1 LDNTSVIASGSGNI
15 EMIPNE
21 SYVANSAEI
30 VSGLSSIESKVDIV
44 DTNVDSILLD
54 TDELQQNQGDWLT
67 ATGFSTFDPATDTIA
82 NVTLVDTTTTNTDMR
97 GTDGANTVAPD
108 NAGITANG
116 SAISSL
122 NDISLSE
129 IEGSTVL
136 AKEAT
141 LSGKA
146 SQSSIDALN
155 DFDPVN
161 DSVANVTLVDTTTTN
176 TDMRGTDSVPTNP
189 LLDNDARLNNLDA
202 TISSRS
208 DFNNSTDEVITDSDS
223 REGSKAD
230 ISSLGTHAD
239 LDVINNGV
247 KKSSKLIPHNEDLP

>member
-1 LDNTSVIASGSGNI
+1 
-15 EMIPNE
+15 
-21 SYVANSAEI
+21 
-30 VSGLSSIESKVDIV
+30 
-44 DTNVDSILLD
+44 
-54 TDELQQNQGDWLT
+54 
-67 ATGFSTFDPATDTIA
+67 
-82 NVTLVDTTTTNTDMR
+82 MR

-116 SAISSL
+116 NAISSL
-122 NDISLSE
+122 NDISLSD
-129 IEGSTVL
+129 IEGSTVI

-146 SQSSIDALN
+146 SQASIDALN

-208 DFNNSTDEVITDSDS
+208 DFDNSTDEVITDSAS
-223 REGSKAD
+223 RDASKAD
-230 ISSLGTHAD
+230 VSLLGTHAD
-239 LDVINNGV
+239 LLVINTGV
-247 KKSSKLIPHNEDLP
+247 KKASKLIPHSTDLP

>member
-1 LDNTSVIASGSGNI
+1 
-15 EMIPNE
+15 
-21 SYVANSAEI
+21 
-30 VSGLSSIESKVDIV
+30 
-44 DTNVDSILLD
+44 
-54 TDELQQNQGDWLT
+54 
-67 ATGFSTFDPATDTIA
+67 
-82 NVTLVDTTTTNTDMR
+82 
-97 GTDGANTVAPD
+97 
-108 NAGITANG
+108 
-116 SAISSL
+116 
-122 NDISLSE
+122 LSE